1 MTNTNPFKLETMFRL
16 TALLATITV
25 TNGYLTNLASSSI
38 FRGRITFGENDP
50 LPMVAFIEPPVP
62 HDILPVPLLSEG
74 RLGQWDIMIQ
84 GFVEDDP
91 HNPTDPAYVL
101 VSDVIKCLARHKTS
115 NQGRNLLGFG
125 QRANTVEDIVI
136 GDEKVRPSDDISA
149 KAYFWLP
156 ISLKVAEDLANPL
169 TYQSQSS

>member
-1 MTNTNPFKLETMFRL
+1 MTNTKTFKLEAMIRL
-16 TALLATITV
+16 TALLATINP
-25 TNGYLTNLASSSI
+25 TNGYFTTLPSSSI
-38 FRGRITFGENDP
+38 FRGRHTFGENDP
-50 LPMVAFIEPPVP
+50 LPMVVFIEPPVP
-62 HDILPVPLLSEG
+62 HDIPPVPLLSEG

-91 HNPTDPAYVL
+91 RNPTDPAYVF
-101 VSDVIKCLARHKTS
+101 VSDVLKCLAKHKKD

-169 TYQSQSS
+169 TYQSPSS